1 MKLKEVIAENYE
13 LRPNYIYVVAEIGIN
28 HNGSVETAKK
38 MIDVAKQSGCDAVK
52 FQKRDLELVYGKDFL
67 NELRDSPWG
76 TTQGDQKR
84 KLEFGYDEY
93 QELFQYAKLLN
104 LDFSASAWDE
114 NSLTF
119 LDKFPMDFQKV
130 ASALVSNKNFLYKV
144 AEKNKI
150 TLLSLGM
157 CDWEMADEAIK
168 IFDSLNC
175 PVIPMHCVSTYPSM
189 DSELNLIQIKSLQDR
204 YKRIVG
210 YSGHESSVSPSLVAA
225 TLGARVIERH
235 ITLDRAM
242 YGSDQS
248 ASLEFPGIQ
257 RLVGSLRKL
266 PIIYGVEEKIISE
279 RENLVAKKLR
289 YWEND

>member
-1 MKLKEVIAENYE
+1 MKLKEIITQDVNE
-13 LRPNYIYVVAEIGIN
+13 RPTYIYVVAEIGIN
-28 HNGSVETAKK
+28 HNGSVDLAKK
-38 MIDVAKQSGCDAVK
+38 MIDIAKQSGCDAVK
-52 FQKRDLELVYGKDFL
+52 FQKRDLELVYGKNFL

-93 QELFQYAKLLN
+93 QELHKYSKNLN

-114 NSLTF
+114 KSLEF
-119 LDKFPMDFQKV
+119 LDKFSIDFQKV
-130 ASALVSNKNFLYKV
+130 ASALVTNKDFLVKV
-144 AEKNKI
+144 AERNII

-157 CDWEMADEAIK
+157 CNWKIADDAIK

-175 PVIPMHCVSTYPSM
+175 PVIPMHCVSTYPANE
-189 DSELNLIQIKSLQDR
+189 DELNLIQIKSIQNR
-204 YKRIVG
+204 YSRVTG
-210 YSGHESSVSPSLVAA
+210 YSGHETSVSPSLVAA

-248 ASLEFPGIQ
+248 ASLEFPGMQ

-266 PIIYGVEEKIISE
+266 PSIYGSEEKIISD
-279 RENLVAKKLR
+279 REKNVAKKLR
-289 YWEND
+289 YWEK

>member
-1 MKLKEVIAENYE
+1 L
-13 LRPNYIYVVAEIGIN
+13 
-28 HNGSVETAKK
+28 
-38 MIDVAKQSGCDAVK
+38 IDEATLAGFDAVK
-52 FQKRDLELVYGKDFL
+52 FQKRDLELVYGKNFL
-67 NELRDSPWG
+67 NELRDSPRG

-93 QELFQYAKLLN
+93 QELHKYSKNLN

-114 NSLTF
+114 KSLEF
-119 LDKFPMDFQKV
+119 LDKFSIDFQKV
-130 ASALVSNKNFLYKV
+130 ASALVTNKDFLVKV
-144 AEKNKI
+144 AERNII

-157 CDWEMADEAIK
+157 CNWKIADDAIK

-175 PVIPMHCVSTYPSM
+175 PVIPMHCVSTYPANE
-189 DSELNLIQIKSLQDR
+189 DELNLIQIKSIQNR
-204 YKRIVG
+204 YSRVTG
-210 YSGHESSVSPSLVAA
+210 YSGHETSVSPSLVAA

-248 ASLEFPGIQ
+248 ASLEFPGMQ

-266 PIIYGVEEKIISE
+266 PSIYGSEEKIISD
-279 RENLVAKKLR
+279 REKNVAKKLR
-289 YWEND
+289 YWEK

>member
-1 MKLKEVIAENYE
+1 MKLKEIITQDVNE
-13 LRPNYIYVVAEIGIN
+13 RPTYIYVVAEIGIN
-28 HNGSVETAKK
+28 HNGSVDLAKK
-38 MIDVAKQSGCDAVK
+38 MIDIAKQSGCDAVK
-52 FQKRDLELVYGKDFL
+52 FQKRDLELVYGKNFL

-93 QELFQYAKLLN
+93 QELHKYSKNLN

-114 NSLTF
+114 KSLEF
-119 LDKFPMDFQKV
+119 LDKFSIDFQKV
-130 ASALVSNKNFLYKV
+130 ASALVTNKDFLVKV
-144 AEKNKI
+144 AERNII

-157 CDWEMADEAIK
+157 CNWKIADDAIK

-175 PVIPMHCVSTYPSM
+175 PVIPMHCVSTYPANE
-189 DSELNLIQIKSLQDR
+189 DELNLIQIKSIQNR
-204 YKRIVG
+204 YSRVTG
-210 YSGHESSVSPSLVAA
+210 YSGHETSVSPSLVAA

-248 ASLEFPGIQ
+248 ASLEFPGMQ

-266 PIIYGVEEKIISE
+266 PSIYGSEEKTISD
-279 RENLVAKKLR
+279 REKNVAKKLR
-289 YWEND
+289 YWEK

>member
-1 MKLKEVIAENYE
+1 MKLKEIITQDVNE
-13 LRPNYIYVVAEIGIN
+13 RPTYIYVVAEIGIN
-28 HNGSVETAKK
+28 HNGSMDLAKK
-38 MIDVAKQSGCDAVK
+38 MIDIAKQSGCDAVK
-52 FQKRDLELVYGKDFL
+52 FQKRDLELVYGKNFL

-93 QELFQYAKLLN
+93 QELHKYSKNLN

-114 NSLTF
+114 KSLEF
-119 LDKFPMDFQKV
+119 LDKLNIDFQKV
-130 ASALVSNKNFLYKV
+130 ASALVTNKDFLVKV
-144 AEKNKI
+144 AERNKI

-157 CDWEMADEAIK
+157 CNWKIADDAIK

-175 PVIPMHCVSTYPSM
+175 PVIPMHCVSTYPANE
-189 DSELNLIQIKSLQDR
+189 DELNLIQIKSIQNR
-204 YKRIVG
+204 YSRVAG
-210 YSGHESSVSPSLVAA
+210 YSGHETSVSPSLVAA

-248 ASLEFPGIQ
+248 ASLEFPGMQ

-266 PIIYGVEEKIISE
+266 PSIYGSEEKIISD
-279 RENLVAKKLR
+279 REKNVAKKLR
-289 YWEND
+289 YWEK